1 MCSPVNL
8 TVILMSDNSVAVHC
22 PVDDS
27 SKLPLTLTTRD
38 CGVKEDEK
46 YTVTVLA
53 ENKFKLSSSSEPVT
67 ICKCGMSKLNGS

>member
-8 TVILMSDNSVAVHC
+8 TVILESVNSVAVHC

-67 ICKCGMSKLNGS
+67 ICKCGMSKFNGS